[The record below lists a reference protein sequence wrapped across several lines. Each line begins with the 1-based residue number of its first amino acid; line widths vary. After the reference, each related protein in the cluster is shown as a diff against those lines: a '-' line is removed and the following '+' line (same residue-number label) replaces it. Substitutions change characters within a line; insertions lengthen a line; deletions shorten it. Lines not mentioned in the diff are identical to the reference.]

1 MAHVSRSGSAGRS
14 SPCGFSVERLSK
26 RNQVM
31 QCKDFRGHSSVIRG
45 LEFSDDGSLL
55 VSGGDRTVL
64 IWKMDQVL
72 DRNRRQPVFPTVL
85 KVAPKDFT
93 LFSLAISPDNSRILV
108 GGRDQAVYVYDAQ
121 T

>member
-1 MAHVSRSGSAGRS
+1 
-14 SPCGFSVERLSK
+14 
-26 RNQVM
+26 
-31 QCKDFRGHSSVIRG
+31 
-45 LEFSDDGSLL
+45 
-55 VSGGDRTVL
+55 
-64 IWKMDQVL
+64 MDQVL

-85 KVAPKDFT
+85 KVAPKDFI

>member
-1 MAHVSRSGSAGRS
+1 MKVRTVNGDAAYQVTGKRKRQDDKTECPILISKSGGREVDEASMAHVSRSGSAGRS

-55 VSGGDRTVL
+55 LVSGGDRTVL
-64 IWKMDQVL
+64 I
-72 DRNRRQPVFPTVL
+72 
-85 KVAPKDFT
+85 
-93 LFSLAISPDNSRILV
+93 
-108 GGRDQAVYVYDAQ
+108 
-121 T
+121 